1 MRHSIRLHSAWVGV
15 LLCGALLSDFST
27 GLAQSA
33 LAQPGQ
39 SFAAGAGASGVEA
52 SGVEGSAAGL
62 STPEGSLYADGTRAI
77 NEGRWADAEA
87 IFSKLAGEHGS
98 RADGALYWKAYAE
111 NKQGQGKA
119 AMDTCAELGHAYASS
134 SWIHECG
141 ALEIEI
147 RAKAG
152 KPVDPS
158 STPDEDLKLL
168 ALNSLMQKDETKAL
182 AQIQEILNGDS
193 SEKLKKEA
201 LFILGQHYSD
211 ATYAQIVRISYVEG
225 DVRIAR
231 GAEKEKPA
239 GAAWEKAVADLPL
252 ETGFSL
258 ATGDGRAEIEFE
270 DASTVYLAENS
281 VLTFNDLHT
290 TSGVPY
296 TELALLAGTVSVNLH
311 PSIQSE
317 VFAMNTP
324 TERFLW
330 KYPRHMN
337 GRISSYLD
345 GSAVTMLDGGELQAP
360 GVGREEVTGNQ
371 TVFLREGRHVDAAG
385 LGDPG
390 AFANWDKWVADR
402 IAQRKADMAEMMKD
416 SGLTVPIPGLAEMK
430 GQGRFFECAPY
441 GTCWEPNGAQQDE
454 DKVSR
459 NRPPSGHEPGQQY
472 GQVSASRTSSSQGAH
487 FVQASL
493 SQPARLGVGSAP
505 QAMQAGSLYP
515 LAAGEDVYFPC
526 FPESLRYRQ
535 MRDPVTG
542 ASRVV
547 STGMGLYPRRWGW
560 AVCHAGSWV
569 HHRRH
574 YRWVV
579 GSKRH
584 HIAPVRWVKS
594 DHKVGFVPLHP
605 FDVKGRPAIN
615 RKEEVFQVNNK
626 NGLTVE
632 RVKFEGSIEELKSPP
647 HEFRTEYLPPL
658 SRAEMPH
665 MEAHTLKNG
674 FRAGNF
680 TAVKVAGVPLGFDGK
695 THSFTMAK
703 EVMHGGRSSTVSV
716 PMTNRSGTLQA
727 RGDSFAGGHGS
738 IASAGGSRGGSG
750 GSSSGSRGGGSSSA
764 SSGGGG
770 SHGGG
775 GGSSGGS
782 SSGGSSGGGHH

>member
-1 MRHSIRLHSAWVGV
+1 MRHNAILRSAWLGV
-15 LLCGALLSDFST
+15 LLCGALLSDSRT
-27 GLAQSA
+27 G

-39 SFAAGAGASGVEA
+39 SFAGSAETSGA
-52 SGVEGSAAGL
+52 EGSAAAL
-62 STPEGSLYADGTRAI
+62 STPEGSLYADGTRTI
-77 NEGRWADAEA
+77 NEGRWAEAEA
-87 IFSKLAGEHGS
+87 IFSKVAAEHGG

-119 AMDTCAELGHAYASS
+119 AMETCAELGHAYASS

-158 STPDEDLKLL
+158 TTRDDDLKLL
-168 ALNSLMQKDETKAL
+168 ALNSLMQKDESKAL

-211 ATYAQIVRISYVEG
+211 ATFAQIVRISYVEG

-231 GAEKEKPA
+231 GEEKEKPA
-239 GAAWEKAVADLPL
+239 GAAWEKAVANLPL

-258 ATGDGRAEIEFE
+258 TTGDGRAEIEFE
-270 DASTVYLAENS
+270 DASTLYLGENS

-296 TELALLAGTVSVNLH
+296 TELALLAGTVSVDLH
-311 PSIQSE
+311 PSIARE

-324 TERFLW
+324 TERFIW
-330 KYPRHMN
+330 SYPRQAN

-345 GSAVTMLDGGELQAP
+345 GSAVTMLHGGVLQSP
-360 GVGREEVTGNQ
+360 EGGREEVTGAQ
-371 TVFLREGRHVDAAG
+371 TVFLREGRRIDSAG

-390 AFANWDKWVADR
+390 AFADWDKWVADR
-402 IAQRKADMAEMMKD
+402 TAQRAAAMAEMMKA
-416 SGLTVPIPGLAEMK
+416 SGLTTPIPGLADMK

-441 GTCWEPNGAQQDE
+441 GTCWEPNGAEQDE
-454 DKVSR
+454 EKVSR
-459 NRPPSGHEPGQQY
+459 NRQSSGQGPGQERVQRS
-472 GQVSASRTSSSQGAH
+472 GQAGAGPGAH

-493 SQPARLGVGSAP
+493 SQPARFGA
-505 QAMQAGSLYP
+505 QAMQVGALYP
-515 LAAGEDVYFPC
+515 LSANDDLYFPC
-526 FPESLRYRQ
+526 FPESLRYRLL
-535 MRDPVTG
+535 RDPVTG

-547 STGMGLYPRRWGW
+547 NTGLGLYPRSWGW

-579 GSKRH
+579 GRKRH
-584 HIAPVRWVKS
+584 HIAPVRWVKN
-594 DHKVGFVPLHP
+594 DHKVAFVPLHP

-615 RKEEVFQVNNK
+615 RKEEVFEVNNK
-626 NGLTVE
+626 NGLTVQ
-632 RVKFEGSIEELKSPP
+632 RVKFEGSVEELKSPP
-647 HEFRTEYLPPL
+647 REFRNTYLPPL
-658 SRAEMPH
+658 SRTEAPH
-665 MEAHTLKNG
+665 MEAHTIRNG
-674 FRAGNF
+674 FRAGNY
-680 TAVKVAGVPLGFDGK
+680 TAVKIAGVPLGFDAK
-695 THSFTMAK
+695 TRSFTMAK
-703 EVMHGGRSSTVSV
+703 EVIHGSRSSTVSV

-727 RGDSFAGGHGS
+727 RGDSFTGGHGGS
-738 IASAGGSRGGSG
+738 TSAGGSRGGGTSG
-750 GSSSGSRGGGSSSA
+750 GGSRGGGG
-764 SSGGGG
+764 SSGGSGAGSSGG
-770 SHGGG
+770 ASHGGG
-775 GGSSGGS
+775 GTSSGGS
-782 SSGGSSGGGHH
+782 SSGGSSGGNHH

>member
-1 MRHSIRLHSAWVGV
+1 MRHSVILHSAWLGV
-15 LLCGALLSDFST
+15 MLCGALLSDSST
-27 GLAQSA
+27 GVARPGQ
-33 LAQPGQ
+33 AQPGQ

-52 SGVEGSAAGL
+52 SGVEGDAAGL
-62 STPEGSLYADGTRAI
+62 STPEGNLYADGQRAI

-87 IFSKLAGEHGS
+87 IFSKVAAEHSG

-119 AMDTCAELGHAYASS
+119 AMETCAELGHAYAGS

-152 KPVDPS
+152 KPVDPNA
-158 STPDEDLKLL
+158 TKDDDLKLL
-168 ALNSLMQKDETKAL
+168 ALNSLMQKDESKAL

-193 SEKLKKEA
+193 SETLKKEA

-211 ATYAQIVRISYVEG
+211 ATYAQIVRISYVDG

-270 DASTVYLAENS
+270 DASTLYLGENS
-281 VLTFNDLHT
+281 VLIFNDLHT

-296 TELALLAGTVSVNLH
+296 TELALLAGTVSVDLH
-311 PSIQSE
+311 PSIARE

-324 TERFLW
+324 TERFFW
-330 KYPRHMN
+330 PYPRHMS

-345 GSAVTMLDGGELQAP
+345 GSAVTMLDGGELQASG
-360 GVGREEVTGNQ
+360 GVREDVTGGQ
-371 TVFLREGRHVDAAG
+371 TVFLREGRRIDSAG
-385 LGDPG
+385 LGEPGQLDPG
-390 AFANWDKWVADR
+390 AFATWDKWVAGR
-402 IAQRKADMAEMMKD
+402 IEQRKADMAEMMKA
-416 SGLTVPIPGLAEMK
+416 SGLTTPIPGLADMK
-430 GQGRFFECAPY
+430 GQGRFFACAPY

-454 DKVSR
+454 EKVSR
-459 NRPPSGHEPGQQY
+459 RRPSSG
-472 GQVSASRTSSSQGAH
+472 QGAH
-487 FVQASL
+487 LVQASL
-493 SQPARLGVGSAP
+493 GQPARLGS
-505 QAMQAGSLYP
+505 QAMQAGALYP
-515 LAAGEDVYFPC
+515 LSADDDLFPC
-526 FPESLRYRQ
+526 YPESLRYRLL
-535 MRDPVTG
+535 RDPLTG
-542 ASRVV
+542 TSRVV
-547 STGMGLYPRRWGW
+547 NSGLGTYPRGWGW

-574 YRWVV
+574 YRWVA
-579 GSKRH
+579 GWKRH

-594 DHKVGFVPLHP
+594 DHKVAFVPLHP

-615 RKEEVFQVNNK
+615 RKEEVFEVNNK
-626 NGLTVE
+626 NGLTVQ

-647 HEFRTEYLPPL
+647 HEFRTAYLPPL

-665 MEAHTLKNG
+665 MEAHTIRNG

-680 TAVKVAGVPLGFDGK
+680 TAVKTAGVPLRFDTR
-695 THSFTMAK
+695 THNFTMAK
-703 EVMHGGRSSTVSV
+703 EVMHGSRSSTVSV

-727 RGDSFAGGHGS
+727 RGDSFAGSHGGLS
-738 IASAGGSRGGSG
+738 SAGGSRGGG
-750 GSSSGSRGGGSSSA
+750 GSSGGGSRGGGGSGAGSS
-764 SSGGGG
+764 GGG

-782 SSGGSSGGGHH
+782 SSGGSSGGSHH